1 MFLLLLDYVQL
12 CSKNSFSM
20 AVGFDVITLKIFQIF
35 NGRTYPCLI
44 SKLPL
49 PPPPPKKKTL
59 NRDKSQKLEYW
70 YKIGIGLNVPL
81 PYSGW
86 G

>member
-1 MFLLLLDYVQL
+1 
-12 CSKNSFSM
+12 M

-44 SKLPL
+44 SKLSL
-49 PPPPPKKKTL
+49 PPAPPHPPKKAP

-70 YKIGIGLNVPL
+70 YKIGIDLNVPL

>member
-12 CSKNSFSM
+12 CSKNYFSM

-44 SKLPL
+44 SKLSLPL
-49 PPPPPKKKTL
+49 PPQKKAP

-70 YKIGIGLNVPL
+70 YKIGIDLNVPL
-81 PYSGW
+81 PYSG
-86 G
+86 

>member
-20 AVGFDVITLKIFQIF
+20 AVGFDVITLKTFQIF

-44 SKLPL
+44 SKLPH
-49 PPPPPKKKTL
+49 KKKTL